1 MLIVLVWCMREC
13 ILDACCGAR
22 MMWFDKENPCAI
34 FMDCREVEATLCDG
48 RKLVIRPDVVG
59 DFREMPFADGVFRM
73 VVFDPPHLLRAGDKS
88 WLAAKYGRLNR
99 ETWREDLRRG
109 FAECLRVLMPHGV
122 LVFKW
127 NEEQVR
133 INEVLRLAPVAP
145 LFGQRAGKTHWLV
158 FMKGGEA

>member
-1 MLIVLVWCMREC
+1 MMIVLVWCMREC

-48 RKLVIRPDVVG
+48 RKLVIRPDVV
-59 DFREMPFADGVFRM
+59 
-73 VVFDPPHLLRAGDKS
+73 
-88 WLAAKYGRLNR
+88 
-99 ETWREDLRRG
+99 
-109 FAECLRVLMPHGV
+109 
-122 LVFKW
+122 VFKW

-133 INEVLRLAPVAP
+133 IIDVLKLAPVAP